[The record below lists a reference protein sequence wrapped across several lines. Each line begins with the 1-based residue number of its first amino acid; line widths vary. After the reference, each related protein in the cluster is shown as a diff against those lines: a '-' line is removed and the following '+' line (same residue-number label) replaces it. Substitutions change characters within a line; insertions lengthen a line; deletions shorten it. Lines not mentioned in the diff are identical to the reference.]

1 MSGFRLKS
9 YEFRRE
15 REGAWRELERLVA
28 KAERG
33 GLKALSAQELLRL
46 PSLYRGTVSS
56 LSVARSISLDR
67 NLLVYL
73 ESLAARAYFV
83 VYGVRSGTLEGLRA
97 FFLRH
102 LPAAVRQAGWP
113 ILVAALFML
122 LGGVVGFTTTLANG
136 DWFYAYVPADLA
148 GGRTPLASRE
158 ELREV
163 LYESGDGVAEAL
175 YTFATFLFTHNA
187 LVGIFAFAL
196 GFAFGLPTILLMFY
210 NGLIIGAMAAIY
222 HAKGLSLELWAW
234 LSIHGTTE
242 ILAILLCGG
251 AGILLGSSV
260 AFPGRHGR
268 LENLKRNGR
277 KASQVVLGAVVMLF
291 VASLLEGFARQL
303 VVEVTQRYLIAAG
316 ALICWALYF
325 LRVGKEDPDR
335 GGA

>member
-1 MSGFRLKS
+1 MSSIRLKS

-15 REGAWRELERLVA
+15 REGTWRELERLVA

-33 GLKALSAQELLRL
+33 GLKALSAPELLRL
-46 PSLYRGTVSS
+46 PSLYRATVSS

-67 NLLVYL
+67 SLLVYL

-83 VYGVRSGTLEGLRA
+83 VYGVRSTTSRGLAA
-97 FFLRH
+97 FFLRQ
-102 LPAAVRQAGWP
+102 LPRAVRDAGWP
-113 ILVAALFML
+113 ILAAAFFML
-122 LGGVVGFTTTLANG
+122 LGIAVGFATTLANG
-136 DWFYAYVPADLA
+136 DWFYAFVPAELA
-148 GGRTPLASRE
+148 GGRSPTASAE

-163 LYESGDGVAEAL
+163 LYETGGGVVEAL

-187 LVGIFAFAL
+187 GVGMLAFAL

-210 NGLIIGAMAAIY
+210 NGLVIGAMAAIY
-222 HAKGLSLELWAW
+222 EAHGLSVEFWAW

-242 ILAILLCGG
+242 LSAILLCGG

-260 AFPGRHGR
+260 AFPGRYSR

-277 KASQVVLGAVVMLF
+277 RSAQIVLGAVVMLF

-303 VVEVTQRYLIAAG
+303 VVDVTQRYLVAFG
-316 ALICWALYF
+316 ALVSWTLYF
-325 LRVGKEDPDR
+325 LRAGRTGSDR
-335 GGA
+335 G